1 MGGGGTA
8 GRRLGVLVLLV
19 AVLSMHGA
27 QYVSA
32 GAHAPPA
39 ATADH
44 PFDAAVVAALPLAP
58 VALADDLGMTM
69 VPELSAATSV
79 VAARTMPGHS
89 IPAHVW
95 SLCLAVLLAGLVLLG
110 AALGRRKTPG
120 LARPSVS
127 WSRGAVPRSM
137 PLRPPDLS
145 VLCLLRI

>member
-1 MGGGGTA
+1 MVGGGTA

-32 GAHAPPA
+32 GVHAPPA
-39 ATADH
+39 ATAGH
-44 PFDAAVVAALPLAP
+44 PFDVAVVAALPLAP
-58 VALADDLGMTM
+58 VPLADDLEMTL

-79 VAARTMPGHS
+79 VAARTMPGNS
-89 IPAHVW
+89 IPAHAW

-110 AALGRRKTPG
+110 AALGHHRTPG
-120 LARPSVS
+120 PARPSLS
-127 WSRGAVPRSM
+127 WLREAVPSSV